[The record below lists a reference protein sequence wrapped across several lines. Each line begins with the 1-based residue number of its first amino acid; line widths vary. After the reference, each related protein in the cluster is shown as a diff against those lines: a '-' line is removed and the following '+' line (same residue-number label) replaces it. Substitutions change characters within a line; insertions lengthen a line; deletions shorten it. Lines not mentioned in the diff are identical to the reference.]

1 MVGVVLGVVIAF
13 PALALDAWRLEGD
26 ITLNEVEA
34 GWFVS
39 VAQTVSVAG
48 SIAGGVL
55 NDVLGPRRLLLAVLP
70 LLASTWPVF
79 LACVHNLPLLLSV
92 RVLQGLLCSAA
103 TASVYIYP
111 CEVIEARRRGA
122 VGVLPDSAF
131 SLGFM
136 LTYFLAAI
144 LHWSTIIV
152 IMPLFFLP
160 CVLTVF
166 LVPES
171 PSWLLQRGRVEEAR
185 AILRQLRAPD
195 VNVDKELLGMG
206 PLDEC
211 GGKASMVKQPRF
223 LLPVLASIFLMV
235 LKEATGQIVV
245 VLFVV
250 HIFRKVDVG
259 ILPHVSSMLVGAARL
274 VANVACSFLVG
285 RLPRRTLLISASL
298 AASVTIAILGG
309 YFFRQDSQV
318 WPDWVPLAC
327 LSVFVVAYG
336 AGIGPVT
343 CLMST
348 ELLPGAVRGL
358 GSGLAGSAL
367 NASQFTL
374 TFAATQAG
382 SGFYICLWSYAAGS
396 ACLAAFALLL
406 PETRNKSLRQ
416 IEEYWADVS
425 ENLTGK
431 RWCLCLRRGVPDD
444 CEANTKSKPRNNDSE
459 LVRTV

>member
-26 ITLNEVEA
+26 ITLSEVEA

-48 SIAGGVL
+48 SIAGGYL

-70 LLASTWPVF
+70 LLASTWPV
-79 LACVHNLPLLLSV
+79 LLGCVHNLPLLLTV

-111 CEVIEARRRGA
+111 CEVTEARRRGA
-122 VGVLPDSAF
+122 VGVLPDAAF

-144 LHWSTIIV
+144 LHWSTVVAIL
-152 IMPLFFLP
+152 PLFFLP
-160 CVLTVF
+160 CVVTVF

-185 AILRQLRAPD
+185 AILQQLRAPD
-195 VNVDKELLGMG
+195 VNVEKELLGMG
-206 PLDEC
+206 PLGEC
-211 GGKASMVKQPRF
+211 GEASVARQPRL
-223 LLPVLASIFLMV
+223 LLPILASIFLMV

-259 ILPHVSSMLVGAARL
+259 ILPHVSSMLVGSARL
-274 VANVACSFLVG
+274 VANVACSLLVG

-298 AASVTIAILGG
+298 TASVTIAVLGD

-343 CLMST
+343 CLMAT

-425 ENLTGK
+425 ENVTGK
-431 RWCLCLRRGVPDD
+431 RWCPCARRGAPDD
-444 CEANTKSKPRNNDSE
+444 CEANAKSNTRNNDTE

>member
-26 ITLNEVEA
+26 VTLSEVEA

-48 SIAGGVL
+48 SIIGGYL

-70 LLASTWPVF
+70 LLASTWPV
-79 LACVHNLPLLLSV
+79 LLTCVHNLPLLLTV
-92 RVLQGLLCSAA
+92 RVLQGLMCSAA
-103 TASVYIYP
+103 TVSVYIYP

-122 VGVLPDSAF
+122 VGVLPDTAF

-136 LTYFLAAI
+136 LTYFLSAI
-144 LHWSTIIV
+144 LHWSTVIL

-160 CVLTVF
+160 CVVVVF

-171 PSWLLQRGRVEEAR
+171 PSWLMQRGRLEEAK
-185 AILRQLRAPD
+185 AVLQQLRAPD
-195 VNVDKELLGMG
+195 VNVEKEVLGMG

-211 GGKASMVKQPRF
+211 GRSSASVVRQPRL
-223 LLPVLASIFLMV
+223 LLPVLASIVLMV

-250 HIFRKVDVG
+250 HIFRKVNVG
-259 ILPHVSSMLVGAARL
+259 ILPHVSSLLVGSARL
-274 VANVACSFLVG
+274 VANIACSFLMG

-298 AASVTIAILGG
+298 AASVAIAVLGD

-318 WPDWVPLAC
+318 WPQWVPLAC

-343 CLMST
+343 CLMAT

-396 ACLAAFALLL
+396 ACLAAFTLLL

-416 IEEYWADVS
+416 IEEHWADVS
-425 ENLTGK
+425 ESITGK
-431 RWCLCLRRGVPDD
+431 KWCACLRRGAPED
-444 CEANTKSKPRNNDSE
+444 CEANVKNKTNDGE
-459 LVRTV
+459 LV